1 MRSEAG
7 REMVKHWTRVGQV
20 KIVVKGES
28 TEQLIELAKASNNAV
43 ELYFYQ
49 IFCVRKMT
57 NE

>member
-1 MRSEAG
+1 M
-7 REMVKHWTRVGQV
+7 KHWTRVGQV